1 MRRSPPPAVAPP
13 IVRPVTT
20 DGSRI
25 PRRDRIADAIR
36 QDIMSGRLKAGE
48 RLPEEVIAKE
58 HHVSR
63 VPVREA
69 LRRLESEGFV
79 TLMQFSGARVSET
92 SLRDSIELMQV
103 RRGLEVLA
111 TRLAADARGGEQAA
125 ALVDVVERGKKAARE
140 ERIDE
145 LPALIMEFHELI
157 AKASGNRQLEE
168 MLTRVLQRISWA
180 FLLDLR
186 ERVESSWLDHTVIA
200 MAVLGGSSSQA
211 GFLMDEHI
219 SKDELL
225 YRRKYGDSNRDRADS
240 DDIAGRVPP
249 FSY

>member
-1 MRRSPPPAVAPP
+1 MDVLATRRSPPPVVAAP
-13 IVRPVTT
+13 IVIRVTT

-111 TRLAADARGGEQAA
+111 TRLAADARGGEEAA
-125 ALVDVVERGKKAARE
+125 ALVDVVERGRKR
-140 ERIDE
+140 
-145 LPALIMEFHELI
+145 P
-157 AKASGNRQLEE
+157 
-168 MLTRVLQRISWA
+168 
-180 FLLDLR
+180 
-186 ERVESSWLDHTVIA
+186 ESS
-200 MAVLGGSSSQA
+200 GSTSC
-211 GFLMDEHI
+211 L
-219 SKDELL
+219 
-225 YRRKYGDSNRDRADS
+225 
-240 DDIAGRVPP
+240 P
-249 FSY
+249 